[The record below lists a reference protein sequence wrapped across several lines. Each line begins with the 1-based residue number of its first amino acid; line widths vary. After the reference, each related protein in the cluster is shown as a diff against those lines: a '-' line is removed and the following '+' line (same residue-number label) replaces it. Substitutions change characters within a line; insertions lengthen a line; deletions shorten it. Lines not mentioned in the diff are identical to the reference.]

1 MAGSPV
7 WDACF
12 FVYYFMDEEKV
23 MNEKEKVNQITE
35 GVIWKQL
42 LLFFFPIVFGTFF
55 QQIYNTADT
64 IVVGRFVGKQALAAV
79 GGSASQI
86 ANLIVGFF
94 VGLSSG
100 AAVVISQFYG
110 AKDKKNL
117 SKALHTAF
125 AFSIAAGIV
134 LTVVGIFLT
143 RPALLLMKTPADVVE
158 DSAVYLHIYFGG
170 MVFNLVYNMGAAIL
184 RAVGDSKRPLYVL
197 IITCVLNIILDLL
210 FVVAFGMGVTGVA
223 VATVTSQVISALI
236 VTVMLLKT
244 REIYVLKINQI
255 RFDRRMLFSVLR
267 IGIPAGLESVMYNI
281 SNIVIQVFVNN
292 LGTDTVAA
300 WGTLGKI
307 DAIFW
312 MVINAF
318 AISITTFVG
327 QNFGAGKYHRMRKS
341 VSVCMVMSM
350 VSSAVMIILMYS
362 FAPWIYRLF
371 TTDSAVV
378 VHGVHMSR
386 FLLPSYFIYVIIGIL
401 SGALRGTGKVLVPML
416 LTCGGVCSLRILWLF
431 TAGQMYPGINTIMLS
446 YPVSWSITAVLFIV
460 YYFMKFPGRKK
471 EN

>member
-117 SKALHTAF
+117 SKALQ
-125 AFSIAAGIV
+125 
-134 LTVVGIFLT
+134 
-143 RPALLLMKTPADVVE
+143 TPADVVE

-307 DAIFW
+307 DALFW

-341 VSVCMVMSM
+341 VSVCMIMSM
-350 VSSAVMIILMYS
+350 ASSAVLIILMYS

-431 TAGQMYPGINTIMLS
+431 TAGQIYPGINTIMLS

-460 YYFMKFPGRKK
+460 YYFMKFPGKKK